1 VSILDQLG
9 GLLNQYSSGTTPR
22 EEDAPEHFRQV
33 ATQVPQASL
42 GALLGNIFQ
51 SHETGTFGDNISQ
64 MYGQSDPGQRAGILN
79 KLLQAV
85 GGAGALSSLGLH
97 LPGLSGGSSVTPD
110 QAQQINPDAVRE
122 LANHAQQR
130 DPSIVDQ
137 ASEFYSQHP
146 QLVQAFGAGVAIW
159 ALQRFRR

>member
-9 GLLNQYSSGTTPR
+9 GILNQYSSGSPR

-33 ATQVPQASL
+33 ASQVPQASL
-42 GALLGNIFQ
+42 GGLLGNIFQ

-64 MYGQSDPGQRAGILN
+64 MYGQSDPNQRAGILT
-79 KLLQAV
+79 KLLQAA

-97 LPGLSGGSSVTPD
+97 LPGLLGGSSVTPE
-110 QAQQINPDAVRE
+110 QAQQVGPDAVRD
-122 LANHAQQR
+122 LANKAQQR

-146 QLVQAFGAGVAIW
+146 QLVQALGAGVAIW